1 MTTRTRSAI
10 VTGRRRSTAT
20 LTAAALFL
28 TLGTAF
34 WPASAAAADD
44 TPTPIAP
51 VTASSTAVEAT
62 AKDGAP
68 FEDGRYIVTLRD
80 EAVAT
85 YAGGTGS
92 FSATRAPEGEELAA
106 RSKRAVAYADYLS
119 DEQAAVA
126 ESVGAD
132 ITSSYTLATNGFSS
146 TLTADQ
152 AAALAADS
160 RVLAVGKDE
169 LLHLQAAVPSTDFL
183 GLGGEGGV
191 WDATG
196 GVESAGEGVVVGII
210 DSGVAPENPSFAGE
224 PLGDAPGAEPYRD
237 GESIVFDKADGTR
250 FRGACVTG
258 EQFTADDCST
268 KLIGARYF
276 LDNFEEASIG
286 ADRAEYVSPRDGNGH
301 GSHTAST
308 AVGDHGVPAEVA
320 GRELGEISGVA
331 PAARLAVY
339 KACWSGPTPQD
350 DGCATGDLLAAIDA
364 AVFDGVDVI
373 NYSIGGGAAITTV
386 SLTDQ
391 AFLRA
396 AAAGIFVAA
405 SAGNDGPEASTADN
419 AAPWITTVAASTIP
433 SYEASVRLG
442 DGRAFLGGSI
452 TVPAGGS
459 LAGPLVAASVSG
471 VEGADEPRLCGPG
484 TLDPAR
490 TAGAIVLCERGVVDR
505 VAKSAEVARV
515 GGIGMVLVNAGPNSI
530 DLDTHSVPTV
540 HLDAEAYDAV
550 SGYAATAGASVTLED
565 GNTTGGPSAPA
576 PQVAGFSSR
585 GPILADGGDV
595 LKPDV
600 AAPGVAILADAANA
614 EGEDPRFQL
623 LSGTSM
629 ASPHL
634 AGLAALYLG
643 ERPNASPAEVKS
655 ALMTTAYDTVDRAGQ
670 PVDDPF
676 LQGAGHVDPTRYFEP
691 GFLYLNDVDD
701 WYGYVQG
708 LGQVDVGVEPID
720 PSNLN
725 LASISVGALAGVET
739 VTRTVTA
746 TAPGH
751 YEAQPVDVPGVEVT
765 VSPSVLDFA
774 AAGDEVSYTVTFRRS
789 DAPLDAFTTGTLR
802 WVGDG
807 GVVTTP
813 LAVRPVVLSVPS
825 EAEGAGIDGSLEIPV
840 SAGDTLDVPIAVDGL
855 VQGHVLRGQGTQG
868 GARDRHL
875 IEIPEGTT
883 YARFDLDAADDTA
896 DLDLRLYQLDPFGSS
911 WLSREA
917 TTPKADEQIVVPLA
931 SSGRYLL
938 EVDFFA
944 GEGDLDYEL
953 TSYFLGGDAHVGD
966 LSADPAVLPMKLGE
980 PASVDVSW
988 SGLAPG
994 SRYLGRVHFGETNR
1008 VTNLVVSTPGEPAA
1022 GDEDLAVTVAPEW
1035 VRPGKGFSVE
1045 AVGLAPA
1052 AEYSISLDGEPVAV
1066 GRAGN
1071 GGEVARYLNVP
1082 ADAAEGPH
1090 VVRIESDGEHAEAEL
1105 HVASLVI
1112 HDLWEFVDYAADG
1125 TATAGAEITFGGIG
1139 PVRVVIE
1146 SDGGAIALDETLE
1159 LSVDPMFD
1167 ADSRRSSAVPVVPGD
1182 YTARVWAIAGDGSQ
1196 TQQREYAFTVAETA
1210 PSAVTMTQNPEN
1222 ENAMDLVYEN
1232 STGQVTQ
1239 ATLRYKMC
1247 NGPLVFATVWIDK
1260 PVITGTFDLTAMTG
1274 VEFLLDGEVLGAYA
1288 NHGSERCASEPKIS
1302 NDFWATMSATD
1313 ATSAR
1318 AAHAAEAAEAAE
1330 TPITLTFSNRYPA
1343 YSRGFDFSVGY
1354 GWDIYQ
1360 GRFHW
1365 EQVPHD
1371 QVLEPGPVASRT
1383 IQVEEDAAF
1392 WVRAKYEVL
1401 SPDIHISAHR
1411 VIFTTPVSL
1420 AQLAPVEDE
1429 EPGGPTGPGD
1439 DGSDGGAPGSGS
1451 PSAPAAGGGSDLAHT
1466 GVQLGGALALA
1477 ALVVVLGGMLLASG
1491 IRRRRGGRA

>member
-10 VTGRRRSTAT
+10 VTRGRRSTAT
-20 LTAAALFL
+20 LAATLLFL

-34 WPASAAAADD
+34 SPAATADD
-44 TPTPIAP
+44 TPTPNTPAP
-51 VTASSTAVEAT
+51 TAASASKDEA
-62 AKDGAP
+62 A

-85 YAGGTGS
+85 YGGGTGS

-106 RSKRAVAYADYLS
+106 RSKRAVAYADHLG

-132 ITSSYTLATNGFSS
+132 IISSYTLATNGFSS

-160 RVLAVGKDE
+160 RVLAVVTDE
-169 LLHLQAAVPSTDFL
+169 LLHLHAAVPSTEFL
-183 GLGGEGGV
+183 GLSGDGGV
-191 WDATG
+191 WNATG
-196 GVESAGEGVVVGII
+196 GVDSAGEGVVVGII

-224 PLGDAPGAEPYRD
+224 PLGDAPGGEPYRD
-237 GESIVFDKADGTR
+237 GESIVFDKADGAR

-258 EQFTADDCST
+258 QQFTADDCST

-276 LDNFEEASIG
+276 LDNFQEESIG

-308 AVGDHGVPAEVA
+308 AAGNHGVSASVA

-331 PAARLAVY
+331 PAAKIAVY

-364 AVFDGVDVI
+364 AVLDGVDVI
-373 NYSIGGGAAITTV
+373 NYSIGAGAAFTTV

-405 SAGNDGPEASTADN
+405 SAGNDGPDASTADN

-442 DGRAFLGGSI
+442 DGRTFLGGSI

-459 LAGPLVAASVSG
+459 LEGPLLAASAIG
-471 VEGADEPRLCGPG
+471 VAGAEEPRLCGPG

-490 TAGAIVLCERGVVDR
+490 AAGTIVLCERGVVDR

-515 GGIGMVLVNAGPNSI
+515 GGIGMVLVNPGPNSI
-530 DLDTHSVPTV
+530 DLDDHTVPTV
-540 HLDAEAYDAV
+540 HLDGAAYEAV
-550 SGYAATAGASVTLED
+550 GGYAATAGASVTLED
-565 GNTTGGPSAPA
+565 GNTTGGASAPT

-614 EGEDPRFQL
+614 EGDDPRFQL

-629 ASPHL
+629 ASPHV

-643 ERPNASPAEVKS
+643 ERPNASPSEVKS
-655 ALMTTAYDTVDRAGQ
+655 ALMTTAYDTVDGAGE

-691 GFLYLNDVDD
+691 GFLYLNDLDD

-708 LGQVDVGVEPID
+708 LGFVDVGVEPVD

-739 VTRTVTA
+739 ITRTVTA

-751 YEAQPVDVPGVEVT
+751 YEVQPVDLPGVEV
-765 VSPSVLDFA
+765 SVAPAMLDFA
-774 AAGDEVSYTVTFRRS
+774 AAGDELAYTVTFRRT

-802 WVGDG
+802 WAGADG
-807 GVVTTP
+807 TVTTP

-825 EAEGAGIDGSLEIPV
+825 DAAGSGVDGSLEIPV

-855 VQGHVLRGQGTQG
+855 VECHVLRGRGTEG
-868 GARDRHL
+868 GARDRHV
-875 IEIPEGTT
+875 IEVPDGTT

-896 DLDLRLYQLDPFGSS
+896 DLDLRLYQLDPYGSS

-917 TTPKADEQIVVPLA
+917 TTPNADEQIVMPLP
-931 SSGRYLL
+931 SSGRYVV

-944 GEGDLDYEL
+944 GAGDLDYEL
-953 TSYFLGGDAHVGD
+953 IGFFLGGEANVGD
-966 LSADPAVLPMKLGE
+966 FSADPAVLPMRLGE
-980 PASVDVSW
+980 AASVAVSW

-994 SRYLGRVHFGETNR
+994 SRYLGRVHFGDTTR
-1008 VTNLVVSTPGEPAA
+1008 VTNVVVSTPGQPAG
-1022 GDEDLAVTVAPEW
+1022 GDEELAVTVAPQW
-1035 VRPGKGFSVE
+1035 VRPGKSFSIE

-1052 AEYSISLDGEPVAV
+1052 GDYTISLDGESFAA
-1066 GRAGN
+1066 GRAAN
-1071 GGEVARYLNVP
+1071 DGEVSRYLSVP
-1082 ADAAEGPH
+1082 ADAAEGTH
-1090 VVRIESDGEHAEAEL
+1090 LVRIEADGGHAEAEL
-1105 HVASLVI
+1105 HVANLI
-1112 HDLWEFVDYAADG
+1112 IYDLWEFVDYGADG
-1125 TATAGAEITFGGIG
+1125 SATAGAEITFGGIG

-1146 SDGGAIALDETLE
+1146 SAGGAIALDETLE
-1159 LSVDPMFD
+1159 LSVDPMFE
-1167 ADSRRSSAVPVVPGD
+1167 ADSRRSSAAPVVPGD

-1196 TQQREYAFTVAETA
+1196 TQQGEYAFTVAETE
-1210 PSAVTMTQNPEN
+1210 PDAVTMTQNPDN
-1222 ENAMDLVYEN
+1222 ENAMDLIYEN
-1232 STGQVTQ
+1232 TTGDVSQ
-1239 ATLRYKMC
+1239 ATMRYKMC
-1247 NGPLVFATVWIDK
+1247 SGPLVFATVWIDQ
-1260 PVITGTFDLTAMTG
+1260 PVITGTFDMTAMTG
-1274 VEFLLDGEVLGAYA
+1274 VEFLLDGEALGAYA
-1288 NHGSERCASEPKIS
+1288 NHGSERCVSEPKIS

-1313 ATSAR
+1313 ASSTLGAEG
-1318 AAHAAEAAEAAE
+1318 ATAAENAEADATAAA
-1330 TPITLTFSNRYPA
+1330 TPITLTASNRYPA
-1343 YSRGFDFSVGY
+1343 YSRGFDFSVGH

-1360 GRFHW
+1360 GRFHR
-1365 EQVPHD
+1365 EEVPHD
-1371 QVLEPGPVASRT
+1371 QVLEPGPVESRT

-1401 SPDIHISAHR
+1401 TPDIHISAHR

-1429 EPGGPTGPGD
+1429 EPGGPTDPGNG
-1439 DGSDGGAPGSGS
+1439 GSGGGAPGS
-1451 PSAPAAGGGSDLAHT
+1451 PSAPAAGGGSGLAHT
-1466 GVQLGGALALA
+1466 GVELGSVVAIA
-1477 ALVVVLGGMLLASG
+1477 ALVAVLGGMLVVAG
-1491 IRRRRGGRA
+1491 TRRRRGGRI

>member
-1 MTTRTRSAI
+1 M
-10 VTGRRRSTAT
+10 TAT

-28 TLGTAF
+28 TLGTVF
-34 WPASAAAADD
+34 SPATSASADD
-44 TPTPIAP
+44 TPTPST
-51 VTASSTAVEAT
+51 TASASA
-62 AKDGAP
+62 AKDSAP

-106 RSKRAVAYADYLS
+106 RSKRAIAYADHLG

-132 ITSSYTLATNGFSS
+132 IISSYTLATNGFSS

-160 RVLAVGKDE
+160 RVLAVVKDE

-224 PLGDAPGAEPYRD
+224 PLGAAPGAEPYRD
-237 GESIVFDKADGTR
+237 GDSIVFDKADGTR

-276 LDNFEEASIG
+276 LDNFDEDSIG

-308 AVGDHGVPAEVA
+308 AAGDHGVPAEVG

-331 PAARLAVY
+331 PAAKIAVY

-373 NYSIGGGAAITTV
+373 NYSIGGGAAMTTV

-442 DGRAFLGGSI
+442 DGRTFLGGSI

-459 LAGPLVAASVSG
+459 LTGPLVAASVSG
-471 VEGADEPRLCGPG
+471 VDGADEPRLCGPG

-515 GGIGMVLVNAGPNSI
+515 GGIGMVLVNPGPNSI

-614 EGEDPRFQL
+614 EDEDPRFQL

-629 ASPHL
+629 ASPHV

-655 ALMTTAYDTVDRAGQ
+655 SLMTTAYDTVDRAGD
-670 PVDDPF
+670 PIDDPF

-701 WYGYVQG
+701 WYGYVEG
-708 LGQVDVGVEPID
+708 LGFVDVGVEPVD

-746 TAPGH
+746 AAPGH
-751 YEAQPVDVPGVEVT
+751 YEAQPVEMPGVEVS
-765 VSPSVLDFA
+765 VSPASLDFA
-774 AAGDEVSYTVTFRRS
+774 AAGDEVQYTVTFRRT

-802 WVGDG
+802 WVGADG
-807 GVVTTP
+807 TVTTP

-825 EAEGAGIDGSLEIPV
+825 EAAGAGADGSLEIPV

-855 VQGHVLRGQGTQG
+855 VQGHVLRGRGTEG
-868 GARDRHL
+868 GARDRHV

-883 YARFDLDAADDTA
+883 YARFDLDAADDAA
-896 DLDLRLYQLDPFGSS
+896 DLDLRLYQLDPYGSS
-911 WLSREA
+911 WLSSEA

-931 SSGRYLL
+931 SSGRYVL
-938 EVDFFA
+938 EIDFFA

-953 TSYFLGGDAHVGD
+953 TGYFLGGESHVGA
-966 LSADPAVLPMKLGE
+966 LTADPAVLPMKLGE

-988 SGLAPG
+988 TGLAAG

-1008 VTNLVVSTPGEPAA
+1008 VTNIVVSTPGEPAA
-1022 GDEDLAVTVAPEW
+1022 GDEDLAVMVAPEW
-1035 VRPGKGFSVE
+1035 VRPGKAFSIE

-1052 AEYSISLDGEPVAV
+1052 GEYSISLDGEPVAA

-1071 GGEVARYLNVP
+1071 GGEVARYFTVP
-1082 ADAAEGPH
+1082 ADAAEGAH
-1090 VVRIESDGEHAEAEL
+1090 VVRIDADGGHAEAEL
-1105 HVASLVI
+1105 HVANLVI
-1112 HDLWEFVDYAADG
+1112 YDLWEFADYGADG
-1125 TATAGAEITFGGIG
+1125 GATAGAEITFGGIG

-1159 LSVDPMFD
+1159 LSVDPMFE
-1167 ADSRRSSAVPVVPGD
+1167 ADSRRSSAVPLVPGD

-1196 TQQREYAFTVAETA
+1196 DQQREYAFRIAETA
-1210 PSAVTMTQNPEN
+1210 PSAVTMTQNPDD

-1232 STGQVTQ
+1232 STGDITQ
-1239 ATLRYKMC
+1239 ATMRYKMC
-1247 NGPLVFATVWIDK
+1247 SGPLVFATVWIDE

-1302 NDFWATMSATD
+1302 NDFWATMAATD
-1313 ATSAR
+1313 ASPAP
-1318 AAHAAEAAEAAE
+1318 AAEAAE
-1330 TPITLTFSNRYPA
+1330 TAETAETAEPEEAPIALTFSNRYPA

-1371 QVLEPGPVASRT
+1371 QVLEPGPVESRT

-1420 AQLAPVEDE
+1420 AQLAPVVDE

-1439 DGSDGGAPGSGS
+1439 DGGSDGGAPGS
-1451 PSAPAAGGGSDLAHT
+1451 PSTPAAGGGSDLAHT
-1466 GVQLGGALALA
+1466 GVELGGALALA